1 MFALSFD
8 AVTLKAVVTLLILMA
23 AMYGFV
29 SEMGINPMSLLAAI
43 TFGASA
49 AFAMPIGYQTS
60 LMIYGPGGY
69 RFKDFIRMGIPL
81 DLILALLALLLIPYF
96 WPLTAR

>member
-1 MFALSFD
+1 MLDLSLD
-8 AVTLKAVVTLLILMA
+8 TAGLKAVVTLISLVATI
-23 AMYGFV
+23 YGFF
-29 SEMGINPMSLLAAI
+29 SERLAAI

-69 RFKDFIRMGIPL
+69 RFKDFILMGIPL
-81 DLILALLALLLIPYF
+81 DLILAVLALLLIPYF
-96 WPLTAR
+96 